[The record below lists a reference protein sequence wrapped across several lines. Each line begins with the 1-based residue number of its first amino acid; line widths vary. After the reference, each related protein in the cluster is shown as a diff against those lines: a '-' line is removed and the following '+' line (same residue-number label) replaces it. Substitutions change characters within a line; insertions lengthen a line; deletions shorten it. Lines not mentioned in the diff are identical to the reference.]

1 MMEETVI
8 LGVDLGADFL
18 KLSSYQKKQEEI
30 SSEKELFGEDIS
42 LDQIETKI
50 HSVIE
55 SYGDMAKDKVKIV
68 FSTEEEQIPLVK
80 ELENRLQTEG
90 YQKSNLRLIS
100 RENAF
105 IHYVLGQEKELRK
118 HTVYLFDFD
127 GSCLKAYKME
137 HSKKKTPLNYRAEKR
152 VLGSFTLAKGQEE
165 KGKLIDEKFASVL
178 KQLFSKEVV
187 SAVFLTGEGFEGDW
201 LKKSLKILC
210 DGRRAFVGQNLFS
223 SGCCYY
229 AGTMEE
235 RQKKDFM
242 IQAPETV
249 LYEAGVL
256 DGANKDVFY
265 KITEAGNAWYD
276 TKGTVDVLLERM
288 GKVDVVFV
296 NTMTGE
302 KQVESVDISSLGS
315 RPRKVGRLRLSIR
328 FFDNK
333 NGVITVCD
341 QGFGDFLLATHQL
354 FIKEFTLL

>member
-8 LGVDLGADFL
+8 LGVDIGADFL
-18 KLSSYQKKQEEI
+18 KLSSCQKGQTDI
-30 SSEKELFGEDIS
+30 SSEKESFQEEVS
-42 LDQIETKI
+42 LDVIEEKI
-50 HSVIE
+50 NSVIE
-55 SYGDMAKDKVKIV
+55 SYGHGAKEKAKIV
-68 FSTEEEQIPLVK
+68 FSTEEEQIPRAK
-80 ELENRLQTEG
+80 ALEKRLMGKG

-105 IHYVLGQEKELRK
+105 IHYVISQEKELRK

-127 GSCLKAYKME
+127 GECLKAYKME
-137 HSKKKTPLNYRAEKR
+137 HSKKKTPLNYKAEKQ
-152 VLGSFTLAKGQEE
+152 VLGSFTLSTGQGER
-165 KGKLIDEKFASVL
+165 GKVLDEKFASVL

-187 SAVFLTGEGFEGDW
+187 SAVFLTGAGFEGDW

-235 RQKKDFM
+235 QRKKEFM

-256 DGANKDVFY
+256 DGANKDAFV
-265 KITEAGNAWYD
+265 KVTEAGNAWYD
-276 TKGTVDVLLERM
+276 TKGSVDVILERM

-302 KQVESVDISSLGS
+302 KQVESVDVSSLGS
-315 RPRKVGRLRLSIR
+315 RPRKMGRLQLKIR

-333 NGVITVCD
+333 TGVITVCD
-341 QGFGDFLLATHQL
+341 KGFGDFLPATHQL
-354 FIKEFTLL
+354 FLKEFTLL